1 LPIRLRLALIVA
13 VATSLL
19 VAAGGTVF
27 AAALSSGMRRTL
39 EDSLLRS
46 SARLVTEISAG
57 HIRLGVGSPAVD
69 PARDQSVVQV
79 MSSLGRLQF
88 TTVRAGTSS
97 LLTAR
102 QRDHAAAARIFVQ
115 SVRPGWRNP
124 RLVLAEP
131 VPGEKGYLLA
141 VGASLDE
148 LDNAM
153 SRLED
158 LLAIGGTAF
167 VVLASLGGLVLAGR
181 ALRPVERLRQEA
193 AQLSASLPEDRLAV
207 PRTHDEVARLAVTL
221 NSLLDR
227 LQKALSREREFIAVA
242 SHELRTPLAVLQ
254 AELDIA
260 RRPGRSNE
268 ELARSL
274 EVLGPKVE
282 LLSELADEL
291 LLLARA
297 DEGALGLHKV
307 PQTLEPLVARGLLSL
322 APVADSAGLVLAL
335 DADADVTAA
344 VDAGRFHQV
353 VDNLVGNAIE
363 HASGSA
369 VVQVQVRREADA
381 AVIEVRDQGPG
392 FPEEMLPRVFER
404 FTRAAAGRQKRA
416 GAGAGLGLA
425 IVKRIVEAHGGT
437 VEARNLE
444 QGGASVLVRLPA
456 SEQRARE
463 PSFSDPGSTTWGGL
477 TCSGCGTP
485 SSERDASARQANS
498 SSPRA

>member
-1 LPIRLRLALIVA
+1 
-13 VATSLL
+13 
-19 VAAGGTVF
+19 
-27 AAALSSGMRRTL
+27 MRRTL

-193 AQLSASLPEDRLAV
+193 AQLSASLPEHRLAV

-227 LQKALSREREFIAVA
+227 LQKALSREREFHRGGQPRAA
-242 SHELRTPLAVLQ
+242 HS
-254 AELDIA
+254 
-260 RRPGRSNE
+260 PGRPPGR
-268 ELARSL
+268 ARY
-274 EVLGPKVE
+274 
-282 LLSELADEL
+282 
-291 LLLARA
+291 
-297 DEGALGLHKV
+297 
-307 PQTLEPLVARGLLSL
+307 
-322 APVADSAGLVLAL
+322 SA
-335 DADADVTAA
+335 T
-344 VDAGRFHQV
+344 
-353 VDNLVGNAIE
+353 
-363 HASGSA
+363 
-369 VVQVQVRREADA
+369 
-381 AVIEVRDQGPG
+381 
-392 FPEEMLPRVFER
+392 
-404 FTRAAAGRQKRA
+404 TR
-416 GAGAGLGLA
+416 
-425 IVKRIVEAHGGT
+425 
-437 VEARNLE
+437 
-444 QGGASVLVRLPA
+444 
-456 SEQRARE
+456 SEQRGARALAR
-463 PSFSDPGSTTWGGL
+463 GSRPESRTAQRVG
-477 TCSGCGTP
+477 
-485 SSERDASARQANS
+485 R
-498 SSPRA
+498 RAPPTGQGR